1 VPKEPIPLSSVI
13 HMTITRDGKKVYEG
27 EVPVSQMKRSLTE
40 LAGWLYRE
48 TDFVNGC
55 FLMTGTCLVPP
66 NEFTLQEKDRVDISI
81 DGVGVLTNYILYKPV
96 K

>member
-1 VPKEPIPLSSVI
+1 MPVCTERTHPAKRC
-13 HMTITRDGKKVYEG
+13 HMTITRGEKQVYVG

-55 FLMTGTCLVPP
+55 FLMT
-66 NEFTLQEKDRVDISI
+66 
-81 DGVGVLTNYILYKPV
+81 
-96 K
+96 

>member
-1 VPKEPIPLSSVI
+1 
-13 HMTITRDGKKVYEG
+13 MTITRDGKQVYEG

-55 FLMTGTCLVPP
+55 FP
-66 NEFTLQEKDRVDISI
+66 D
-81 DGVGVLTNYILYKPV
+81 DGHLSCASQ
-96 K
+96 